1 MANRI
6 FEVFVSAAVALMPL
20 PALGID
26 WQQAKGEEVTL
37 LFNAHPWTTA
47 VEKRIPEFE
56 KLTGIKVKLQTYP
69 EDLYLDR
76 MQLAVRSTHPIADVY
91 FASLDTVAFS
101 QWSAGLMEPLSPYI
115 NDPSLTDP
123 SYNFKDFPEGFRL
136 SASFPP
142 GDQNAQVYGIPI
154 TFEAYMLFYNK
165 KLVSQYLGGKVP
177 QTMDELVA
185 DAAKVTAEGKG
196 QVFGSV
202 ARGARSVG
210 IFDTVSGVIFDSW
223 GAASPALPYN
233 IWFDG
238 DWSKPRMTDDR
249 IVAGLKNYTGLLKA
263 APSNALSMD
272 WPEATQLFKDGR
284 AAFYVD
290 ASVFGPTFEDKAQSK
305 VAGDVGYMPLPPAV
319 EGGKT
324 RSGQWL
330 WSLAI
335 PKNSAHKKA
344 AWLFVQWATSK
355 DLDVSNGI
363 ATGGAPRR
371 STWDNPIFTKE
382 LNADFTKAVG
392 VAMESTSP
400 TAVFKEGWEEG
411 ALMVIDAMHQIY
423 GGTDPKDAAAE
434 LQENITS
441 VIH

>member
-1 MANRI
+1 MSLLAMAL
-6 FEVFVSAAVALMPL
+6 SLSPL
-20 PALGID
+20 PAFAID
-26 WQQAKGEEVTL
+26 WQQDKGQEITL

-47 VEKRIPEFE
+47 IEKRIPEFE

-76 MQLAVRSTHPIADVY
+76 MQLAVRSTSPVADVY

-101 QWSAGLMEPLSPYI
+101 QWSAGLMEPLTPFI
-115 NDPSLTDP
+115 NDTSLTEA
-123 SYNFKDFPEGFRL
+123 SYDLNDFPEGFRL

-142 GDQNAQVYGIPI
+142 GDPAAQVYGIPI

-165 KLVSQYLGGKVP
+165 ELVEKHLGGKLP
-177 QTMDELVA
+177 ATMTELVD
-185 DAAKVTAEGKG
+185 DANKITKEGEGK
-196 QVFGSV
+196 VFGSV
-202 ARGARSVG
+202 MRGARNVS
-210 IFDTVSGVIFDSW
+210 IFDTLSGVIFDSW
-223 GAASPALPYN
+223 GTASPPLPYN

-249 IVAGLKNYTGLLKA
+249 IVAGLTNYAGLLKA

-305 VAGDVGYMPLPPAV
+305 VAGNVGYMPLPPAAAN
-319 EGGKT
+319 GQT

-335 PKNSAHKKA
+335 PKNSAHKNA

-363 ATGGAPRR
+363 ATGGAPRL
-371 STWDNPIFTKE
+371 STWSNPAFVQAV
-382 LNADFTKAVG
+382 NPDFAKAVNT
-392 VAMESTSP
+392 AMNSTSP
-400 TAVFKEGWEEG
+400 TAVFKEGWEEA
-411 ALMVIDAMHQIY
+411 ALMVIDAIHEIY
-423 GGTDPKDAAAE
+423 GGTDPKDAAKE
-434 LQENITS
+434 LQDNVS
-441 VIH
+441 GVIH

>member
-1 MANRI
+1 MANFI
-6 FEVFVSAAVALMPL
+6 VKSLVAAGVALAPFPVM
-20 PALGID
+20 AID
-26 WQQAKGEEVTL
+26 WQQAKGEEITL

-69 EDLYLDR
+69 EDFYLDR
-76 MQLAVRSTHPIADVY
+76 MQLAVRSTSPIVDVY

-101 QWSAGLMEPLSPYI
+101 QWSAGLMEPLTPFI
-115 NDPSLTDP
+115 NDSTLTDAN
-123 SYNFKDFPEGFRL
+123 YDINDFPEGFRL

-142 GDQNAQVYGIPI
+142 GDADAQIYGIPI
-154 TFEAYMLFYNK
+154 TFEAYILFYNK
-165 KLVSQYLGGKVP
+165 DLVNQYLGGKVP
-177 QTMDELVA
+177 ETMEDLVA

-223 GAASPALPYN
+223 GEASPPLPYN

-238 DWSKPRMTDDR
+238 DWAKPRMTDER
-249 IVAGLKNYTGLLKA
+249 IVAGLTNYTGLLKA

-272 WPEATQLFKDGR
+272 WPEATQLFKDER

-290 ASVFGPTFEDKAQSK
+290 ASVFGPTFEDKSQSK
-305 VAGDVGYMPLPPAV
+305 VAGNVGYMPLPPAV
-319 EGGKT
+319 TGGNT

-335 PKNSAHKKA
+335 PKNSVHKKA

-355 DLDVSNGI
+355 DIDVTNGI
-363 ATGGAPRR
+363 ATGGAPRL
-371 STWDNPIFTKE
+371 STWSDPSFVKQ
-382 LNADFTKAVG
+382 LNAEFAKAVS
-392 VAMESTSP
+392 VAMNSTSP

-411 ALMVIDAMHQIY
+411 ALMVIDAVHHIY
-423 GGTDPKDAAAE
+423 NGTDPKDAAEE
-434 LQENITS
+434 LQENISS
-441 VIH
+441 VIR